1 MRLGSGFVLRSV
13 LNAVPILVLLV
24 GAVAVALGVVVLA
37 VRVIRSLVPET
48 REGFHAEISAP
59 MLGVVAA
66 LFGLLFAFV
75 IIIAYENFL
84 EANADVSREADS
96 LASIVRDS
104 GAFSEPDRDRVRGA
118 VEAYARAVVDDEWAR
133 MRDGTDSTQASRAL
147 DEVFVA
153 LQSVEPTSP
162 AETGFFDDSVR
173 QLNDALDARRDRLAA
188 ADGGLPFE
196 MAALILFSSFVI
208 VGYAVLV
215 GSPDL
220 WFHVLGPAAIAII
233 IAFSLVV
240 LLDLSYPFSGDFTVD
255 PEPFETGVLAQ
266 FFEPG

>member
-1 MRLGSGFVLRSV
+1 M
-13 LNAVPILVLLV
+13 
-24 GAVAVALGVVVLA
+24 
-37 VRVIRSLVPET
+37 ET
-48 REGFHAEISAP
+48 
-59 MLGVVAA
+59 
-66 LFGLLFAFV
+66 
-75 IIIAYENFL
+75 
-84 EANADVSREADS
+84 
-96 LASIVRDS
+96 
-104 GAFSEPDRDRVRGA
+104 
-118 VEAYARAVVDDEWAR
+118 YARAVVDDEWDR
-133 MRDGTDSTQASRAL
+133 MRDGSDSARASRAL
-147 DEVFVA
+147 DEVYVA
-153 LQSVEPTSP
+153 LQSVEPSSP
-162 AETGFFDDSVR
+162 AETGFYDDSVR

-196 MAALILFSSFVI
+196 MAGLILFSSFVI

-266 FFEPG
+266 FFEPS

>member
-1 MRLGSGFVLRSV
+1 LRSV
-13 LNAVPILVLLV
+13 LNAVPISLLLL
-24 GAVAVALGVVVLA
+24 GAVAVTLGVVVVA
-37 VRVIRSLVPET
+37 VLVIRRVVPET
-48 REGFHAEISAP
+48 RQGFHAEVSAP

-75 IIIAYENFL
+75 VIIAYENFL

-104 GAFSEPDRDRVRGA
+104 AAFSEPDGDRVRGA
-118 VEAYARAVVDDEWAR
+118 VETYARAIVDDEWAQ
-133 MRDGTDSTQASRAL
+133 MRDGRASTRAASKL
-147 DEVFVA
+147 DDVYAA
-153 LQSVEPTSP
+153 LQSVEPGSP
-162 AETGFFDDSVR
+162 AATGFYDDSVR

-188 ADGGLPFE
+188 ARGGLPVE

-266 FFEPG
+266 FFEPS